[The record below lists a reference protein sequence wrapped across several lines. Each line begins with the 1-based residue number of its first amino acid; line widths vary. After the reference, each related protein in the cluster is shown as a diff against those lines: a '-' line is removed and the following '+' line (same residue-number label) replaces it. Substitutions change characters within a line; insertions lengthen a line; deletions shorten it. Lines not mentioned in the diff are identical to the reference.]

1 MGSYTGNGSTDGAFI
16 YTGFRPAWLLIK
28 RSDAS
33 SDWILQDNRRLGYN
47 VDNNDLI
54 PNQNYA
60 EATDDRLDQLSNGFK
75 LRSTFATS
83 NASGGTYIYI
93 AFAEQPF
100 KYANAR

>member
-1 MGSYTGNGSTDGAFI
+1 MFTAST
-16 YTGFRPAWLLIK
+16 
-28 RSDAS
+28 
-33 SDWILQDNRRLGYN
+33 DWILQDNRRLGYN

-75 LRSTFATS
+75 LRSTFGTS
-83 NASGGTYIYI
+83 NTSGQTYIYLAI
-93 AFAEQPF
+93 AEQPF